1 MAIKRADHVALT
13 SKILRASG
21 ESDPL
26 AIRAPG
32 DEDVKWAE
40 GVLAAA
46 GRARDRE
53 EFAAALAAAARA
65 PAPAPTAPP
74 AAKRTLTT
82 ISTPLGNTPRNE
94 RNQPGSPKRQIL
106 DDPIAAAQE
115 PVASL
120 ADTVAPARAMEF

>member
-1 MAIKRADHVALT
+1 MAIKRADHAALT

-32 DEDVKWAE
+32 DEDVTWAE

-53 EFAAALAAAARA
+53 AFAAALAAAARA
-65 PAPAPTAPP
+65 PAPRNGRF
-74 AAKRTLTT
+74 AKRTLTT

-115 PVASL
+115 TVAGL
-120 ADTVAPARAMEF
+120 ADTVDPTRAMEF